1 MTTAVFTSAPAGD
14 VRTSSKPS
22 LVAKPTLVAKRFI
35 RALAESRAR
44 DALRELRRHEAF
56 LQDLGRR
63 QDHSG
68 QFLAQD
74 GGLPVKI

>member
-1 MTTAVFTSAPAGD
+1 MSTAAFTPAPAGD
-14 VRTSSKPS
+14 VRAPS
-22 LVAKPTLVAKRFI
+22 RLSLLAKGFI

-56 LQDLGRR
+56 LKDLGRR

-68 QFLAQD
+68 LFLTRD
-74 GGLPVKI
+74 SSLPVKI

>member
-1 MTTAVFTSAPAGD
+1 MSTAALASTLAGD
-14 VRTSSKPS
+14 VRIPS
-22 LVAKPTLVAKRFI
+22 RLSLLAKGFI

-44 DALRELRRHEAF
+44 DALRELHRHEVF

-68 QFLAQD
+68 LFLTQD
-74 GGLPVKI
+74 SDLAVKI

>member
-14 VRTSSKPS
+14 VRTPPKLS
-22 LVAKPTLVAKRFI
+22 LVARPSLVAKRFI
-35 RALAESRAR
+35 QALAESRAR

-68 QFLAQD
+68 LFLTRD
-74 GGLPVKI
+74 SSLPVKI